1 LFIAATSTDGIKYK
15 EKKKERWRWDE
26 WKSRSDRSEEIG
38 EREFE
43 TLKIPA
49 STEWPNYSR
58 CGRDEKNEKW
68 KWKRDENFFWVAG
81 SWRSN
86 QQKNMANVL

>member
-1 LFIAATSTDGIKYK
+1 MNIYLILLLIAATSTGGTKYK
-15 EKKKERWRWDE
+15 RKKKERWRWDE

-49 STEWPNYSR
+49 STE
-58 CGRDEKNEKW
+58 
-68 KWKRDENFFWVAG
+68 
-81 SWRSN
+81 
-86 QQKNMANVL
+86 